1 MDRSYSDTVRN
12 TRPRSRAER
21 KDETRN
27 AKIRA
32 VLFDL
37 GDTLLNFGKISAA
50 KIFAAGAGSTYEYL
64 KSLDQPVG
72 TFKWY
77 FWKNLVSLRIQRW
90 LSSLRRRDFDALAL
104 LRSAGIKRGIR
115 LNQEQ
120 WRHLAWLWYEPLSKI
135 GWAEPD
141 AKETLAALKDSGL
154 KLGIVSNTFVSR
166 FSLEKHLEQLGI
178 LDFFT
183 VRVYSYEFPFRKP
196 DARIFRIAA
205 ERIGEATENILY
217 VGDRIDKDIKPAIRC
232 GMLAVLKDAYTNAG
246 KKTPDGTMKI
256 RQISELPPLIEKI
269 NTTYT
274 I

>member
-1 MDRSYSDTVRN
+1 MDRPYSDTVRN

-37 GDTLLNFGKISAA
+37 GDTLLNFGKINAA
-50 KIFAAGAGSTYEYL
+50 KIFAAGAGSSYDYL

-104 LRSAGIKRGIR
+104 LRSVGIKRGIR

-120 WRHLAWLWYEPLSKI
+120 WRHLAWCWYEPLSKI
-135 GWAEPD
+135 GRAEPD
-141 AKETLAALKDSGL
+141 AKETLTALKDSGL
-154 KLGIVSNTFVSR
+154 KLGIVSNTFVSC

-183 VRVYSYEFPFRKP
+183 VRLYSYEFPFRKP
-196 DARIFRIAA
+196 DTRIFRIAA
-205 ERIGEATENILY
+205 ERIGEPAQNILF
-217 VGDRIDKDIKPAIRC
+217 VGDRIDKDIKPAIRS

-256 RQISELPPLIEKI
+256 RQISDLPPLIEKI
-269 NTTYT
+269 NTTYS